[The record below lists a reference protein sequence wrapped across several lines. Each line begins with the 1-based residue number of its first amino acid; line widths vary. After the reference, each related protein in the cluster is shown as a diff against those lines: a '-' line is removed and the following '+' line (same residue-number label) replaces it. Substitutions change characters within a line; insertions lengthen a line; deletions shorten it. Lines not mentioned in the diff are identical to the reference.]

1 MGILV
6 LVVIGYFSENDGEIS
21 PNNENTSP
29 GYPLPPAL
37 RPQGG
42 TSQPEES
49 KDWFSPPS
57 SFRADPKPAS
67 NSSTQ
72 DYTRSESD
80 GCKVWA
86 SANPA
91 LASKL
96 KSTDRCF
103 GKF

>member
-6 LVVIGYFSENDGEIS
+6 LVVIGYFSENDGGIS

-49 KDWFSPPS
+49 KDLFSPPS
-57 SFRADPKPAS
+57 SFRADPQPS
-67 NSSTQ
+67 DNSETQ
-72 DYTRSESD
+72 VYSRSETD
-80 GCKVWA
+80 GCKAWA
-86 SANPA
+86 SAYPA

-103 GKF
+103 GQF